1 MSEPCDVCCGAGVP
15 VSKKPCICKGT
26 GTVIASQDRINI
38 YLIKSIERMF
48 IGLGVLTFTVLLL
61 IGALLLVVS

>member
-1 MSEPCDVCCGAGVP
+1 MTNAENEDLEKILVALEHQS
-15 VSKKPCICKGT
+15 SIN
-26 GTVIASQDRINI
+26 ASQDRINI